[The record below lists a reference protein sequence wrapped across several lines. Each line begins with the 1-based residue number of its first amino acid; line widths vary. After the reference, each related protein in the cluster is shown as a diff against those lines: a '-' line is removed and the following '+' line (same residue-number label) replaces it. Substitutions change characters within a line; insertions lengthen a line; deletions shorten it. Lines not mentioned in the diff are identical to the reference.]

1 MKTEL
6 GSMIRYVEEWEVI
19 IIKMRLK
26 RSGNYEI
33 DMIHGSI
40 MPKLVTF
47 FIPLML
53 SGVLQLLFNAVDL
66 VVVGK
71 WAGSNALA
79 AVGATTALIH
89 MFSNLMMGVSMG
101 TNVIVARYIALEDED
116 GTSEAVHT
124 SVAIALILGFIVLSV
139 GLLFSRGC
147 LVLMG
152 TPANVIDSSAIY
164 MKIYFCGMPFFAV
177 YNYGA
182 AILRASGDTKR
193 PLYYLVIAGVLNA
206 GLNMILV
213 IIFHLDVVGV
223 ALATIFSQMVSC
235 VLMIRCLL
243 KTKAIYQLH
252 FCRLHINWQIMKK
265 IFVVGIPTGLQ
276 STVINFSNVLLQSS
290 VNSFGPVAMAGYT
303 AANNILGF
311 LYVSVNSITQA
322 CMSFTSQNYAV
333 RNIGRIKRVIAD
345 CLILECIV
353 SAVLGVSVHC
363 LEQQLLGFYTG
374 SGQVIACGVQIF
386 TYTTITYFL
395 CAIMDCL
402 PGAMRGLGNS
412 AAPMILAILGT
423 VGTRAV
429 WVFLLFPHYRSLDF
443 LFISYPVSWLLSAIM
458 QTVCLF
464 FVFRKSKKSIS

>member
-1 MKTEL
+1 MKLE
-6 GSMIRYVEEWEVI
+6 
-19 IIKMRLK
+19 
-26 RSGNYEI
+26 RSKSYEI
-33 DMIHGSI
+33 DMINGSI

-47 FIPLML
+47 FVPLMI
-53 SGVLQLLFNAVDL
+53 SGILQLLFNAVDL

-89 MFSNLMMGVSMG
+89 LFSNLMMGISMG
-101 TNVIVARYIALEDED
+101 ANVIVARYIALEDED

-124 SVAIALILGFIVLSV
+124 SVAIAVILGCLILIA
-139 GLLFSRGC
+139 GLLFSRKC

-152 TPANVIDSSAIY
+152 TPADVIEGSAIY

-193 PLYYLVIAGVLNA
+193 PLYYLVVAGVLNA
-206 GLNMILV
+206 VLNMILV
-213 IIFHLDVVGV
+213 IVFHLDVVGV

-235 VLMIRCLL
+235 VLVIRCLL
-243 KTKAIYQLH
+243 RTKAIYQLH
-252 FCRLHINWQIMKK
+252 IRKLHINWPILKK
-265 IFVVGIPTGLQ
+265 IFIVGVPTGLQ
-276 STVINFSNVLLQSS
+276 SCVINFSNVLLQSS
-290 VNSFGPVAMAGYT
+290 VNSFGSVAMAGYT

-333 RNIGRIKRVIAD
+333 KKMDRIKRVIAD

-353 SAVLGVSVHC
+353 SLILGVSVHF
-363 LEQQLLGFYTG
+363 LERQLLGLYTG
-374 SGQVIACGVQIF
+374 SDQVIAYGVQIF
-386 TYTTITYFL
+386 TYTILTYFL
-395 CAIMDCL
+395 CGIMDCI

-412 AAPMILAILGT
+412 AAPMLLAILGT
-423 VGTRAV
+423 VGTRIV
-429 WVFLLFPHYRSLDF
+429 WIFLLFPHYRSLDF
-443 LFISYPVSWLLSAIM
+443 LFVSYPVSWLLSMIM
-458 QTVCLF
+458 QTVCLI
-464 FVFRKSKKSIS
+464 FVFKKAKETVA